1 MCLLTSK
8 DFEYHR
14 MDVVVHELSESMRKN
29 ADDWE
34 LDIHEPIH
42 NSESFSH
49 NHILI
54 LRHKSTQQEFLI
66 SENPLHF
73 NVDMSRVFDVL
84 VNDLPNERYLTQVFS
99 EAQRYRL
106 YDDFNRE
113 FKVVT
118 FINEYVDKHDL
129 ELRPFKNPQQ
139 RVLFDHFLD
148 GKEWK
153 YPTLK
158 LNKIA

>member
-1 MCLLTSK
+1 M
-8 DFEYHR
+8 
-14 MDVVVHELSESMRKN
+14 V
-29 ADDWE
+29 
-34 LDIHEPIH
+34 
-42 NSESFSH
+42 
-49 NHILI
+49 
-54 LRHKSTQQEFLI
+54 
-66 SENPLHF
+66 
-73 NVDMSRVFDVL
+73 VFDVL

-118 FINEYVDKHDL
+118 FINEYVAKHDL